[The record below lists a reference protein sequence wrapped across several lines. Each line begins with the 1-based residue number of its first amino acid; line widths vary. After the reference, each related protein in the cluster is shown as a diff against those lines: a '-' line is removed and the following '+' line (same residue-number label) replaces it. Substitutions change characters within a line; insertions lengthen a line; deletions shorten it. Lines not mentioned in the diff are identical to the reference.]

1 MSNPIEEKFLSN
13 FDINKK
19 YVVALSGG
27 VDSAVLAFLATKYSK
42 NVRSVFVNHNQ
53 NHSSD
58 LELQAKSIA
67 NQLGIAFVSLQTSLE
82 PNASETQMRNVRMKE
97 LNMIIEEEE
106 YLLFGH
112 TLSDRV
118 ETFFMN
124 LFRGTRLHG
133 LKSTP
138 VQVNKILRPL
148 SGVSK
153 QEVISYAEKNK
164 INYLDD
170 ETNFDNQINRNWI
183 RNVIFD
189 EVKERFTGSLEDKIN
204 QIITEVEYALPGETR
219 FLKFIKSSKGYV
231 EIPISMINFNNP
243 ELISSLSLIAK
254 LLGMSGME
262 SKDIDKIKEVI
273 TSGSQVSFYGD
284 WFCLKSSSLL
294 IFVNKHLW
302 SEQPNLDKLSY
313 GYLNLVKVEKVTSHN
328 RWNLAIPPGSNNIST
343 RMLESGDKIRAN
355 GTDQKVSEVM
365 RSFGIKGLMKEV
377 WPMMILDD
385 EIIWLPGIRKSDVA
399 LDFHKENYSHII
411 SASVEKGKIENF

>member
-1 MSNPIEEKFLSN
+1 MSNPIEEKFLSS
-13 FDINKK
+13 FDISKK

-53 NHSSD
+53 THSSD

-97 LNMIIEEEE
+97 LNMNIEEEE

-302 SEQPNLDKLSY
+302 CEQPNLDKLSY

>member
-53 NHSSD
+53 THSSD

-97 LNMIIEEEE
+97 LNMNIEEEE

-164 INYLDD
+164 IKYLDD

-183 RNVIFD
+183 RNVIFE
-189 EVKERFTGSLEDKIN
+189 EVKERFTGSIEDKIN

-231 EIPISMINFNNP
+231 EIPISMMNFNNP

-302 SEQPNLDKLSY
+302 CEQPNLDKLSY
-313 GYLNLVKVEKVTSHN
+313 GYLNLVKVDKVTSHN

>member
-1 MSNPIEEKFLSN
+1 MSNPIEEKFLSS

-53 NHSSD
+53 THSSD

-97 LNMIIEEEE
+97 LNMNIEEEE

-204 QIITEVEYALPGETR
+204 KIISEVEYALPGETR

-302 SEQPNLDKLSY
+302 CEQPNLDKLSY

-343 RMLESGDKIRAN
+343 RMLESGDKIRTN

>member
-97 LNMIIEEEE
+97 LNMNIEEEE

-189 EVKERFTGSLEDKIN
+189 EVKERLTGSLEDKIN

-243 ELISSLSLIAK
+243 ELISSFSLIAK

-302 SEQPNLDKLSY
+302 CEQPNLDKLSY
-313 GYLNLVKVEKVTSHN
+313 GYLNLVKVDKVTSHN

>member
-1 MSNPIEEKFLSN
+1 MSNPIEEKFLSS

-67 NQLGIAFVSLQTSLE
+67 NRLGIAFVSLQTSLE

-97 LNMIIEEEE
+97 LNMNIEEEE

-164 INYLDD
+164 IKYLDD

-243 ELISSLSLIAK
+243 ELISSFSLIAK

-302 SEQPNLDKLSY
+302 CEQPNLDKLSY
-313 GYLNLVKVEKVTSHN
+313 GYLNLVKLEKVTSHN

-365 RSFGIKGLMKEV
+365 RSFGIKGLMKEG

>member
-53 NHSSD
+53 THSSD

-97 LNMIIEEEE
+97 LNMNIEEEE

-170 ETNFDNQINRNWI
+170 QTNFDNQINRNWI

-189 EVKERFTGSLEDKIN
+189 EVKERFTGSIEDKIN

-231 EIPISMINFNNP
+231 EIPISMMNFNNP

-302 SEQPNLDKLSY
+302 CEQPNLDKLSY

>member
-53 NHSSD
+53 THSSD

-97 LNMIIEEEE
+97 LNMNIEEEE

-273 TSGSQVSFYGD
+273 TSGSQVSFYRD

-302 SEQPNLDKLSY
+302 CEQPNLDKLSY

>member
-53 NHSSD
+53 THSSD

-97 LNMIIEEEE
+97 LNMNIEEEE

-273 TSGSQVSFYGD
+273 NSGSQVSFYGD

-302 SEQPNLDKLSY
+302 CEQPNLDKLSY

>member
-53 NHSSD
+53 THSSD

-82 PNASETQMRNVRMKE
+82 PNASETQMRNVRMRE
-97 LNMIIEEEE
+97 LNMNIEEEE

-189 EVKERFTGSLEDKIN
+189 EVKERFTGSIEDKIN
-204 QIITEVEYALPGETR
+204 RIITEVEYALPEETR

-231 EIPISMINFNNP
+231 EIPISMMNFNNP

-302 SEQPNLDKLSY
+302 CEQPNLDKLSY

-328 RWNLAIPPGSNNIST
+328 RWNLVIPPGSNNIST

>member
-42 NVRSVFVNHNQ
+42 NVRSIFVNHNQ

-97 LNMIIEEEE
+97 LNMNIEEEE

-204 QIITEVEYALPGETR
+204 QIISEVEYALPGETK

-243 ELISSLSLIAK
+243 ELISSFSIIAK

-262 SKDIDKIKEVI
+262 SKDIDKIKEAI
-273 TSGSQVSFYGD
+273 ASGNQVSFYGD

-302 SEQPNLDKLSY
+302 CEQPNLDKLSY

>member
-53 NHSSD
+53 THSSD

-97 LNMIIEEEE
+97 LNMNIEEEE

-302 SEQPNLDKLSY
+302 CEQPNLDKLSY

-377 WPMMILDD
+377 WPMMIFDD
-385 EIIWLPGIRKSDVA
+385 EIIWLPGIRKSDAA

>member
-1 MSNPIEEKFLSN
+1 
-13 FDINKK
+13 
-19 YVVALSGG
+19 
-27 VDSAVLAFLATKYSK
+27 
-42 NVRSVFVNHNQ
+42 
-53 NHSSD
+53 
-58 LELQAKSIA
+58 
-67 NQLGIAFVSLQTSLE
+67 
-82 PNASETQMRNVRMKE
+82 MKE
-97 LNMIIEEEE
+97 LNMNIEEEE

-302 SEQPNLDKLSY
+302 CEQPNRDKLSY
-313 GYLNLVKVEKVTSHN
+313 GYLNLVKVEKVTCHN

>member
-97 LNMIIEEEE
+97 LNMNIEEEE

-148 SGVSK
+148 SSVSK

>member
-1 MSNPIEEKFLSN
+1 MSNPIEEKFLSS

-82 PNASETQMRNVRMKE
+82 ANASETQMRNVRMKE
-97 LNMIIEEEE
+97 LNMNIEEEE

-138 VQVNKILRPL
+138 MQVNKILRPL
-148 SGVSK
+148 LGISK
-153 QEVISYAEKNK
+153 QEVMIYAEKNK
-164 INYLDD
+164 ISYLDD

-204 QIITEVEYALPGETR
+204 QIISEVEYALPGETK

-243 ELISSLSLIAK
+243 ELISSFSIIAK
-254 LLGMSGME
+254 ILGMSGME

-273 TSGSQVSFYGD
+273 ASGNQVSFYGD

-294 IFVNKHLW
+294 IFV
-302 SEQPNLDKLSY
+302 
-313 GYLNLVKVEKVTSHN
+313 KVEKVTSHN
-328 RWNLAIPPGSNNIST
+328 RWNLAIPPLSKNIST
-343 RMLESGDKIRAN
+343 RTLVSGDKIRAN

-377 WPMMILDD
+377 WPMMVLDD
-385 EIIWLPGIRKSDVA
+385 EIIWLPGIRKSDAA

>member
-97 LNMIIEEEE
+97 LNMNIEEEE

-273 TSGSQVSFYGD
+273 ASGNQVSFYGD

-302 SEQPNLDKLSY
+302 CEQPNLDKLSY

>member
-67 NQLGIAFVSLQTSLE
+67 NQLGIAFVSIQTSLE

-148 SGVSK
+148 SSVSK

-231 EIPISMINFNNP
+231 EIPISMMNFNNP

>member
-53 NHSSD
+53 THSSD

-97 LNMIIEEEE
+97 LNMDIEEEE

-170 ETNFDNQINRNWI
+170 QTNFDNQINRNWI

-231 EIPISMINFNNP
+231 EIPISMMNFNNP

>member
-53 NHSSD
+53 THSSD

-67 NQLGIAFVSLQTSLE
+67 NQLGIAFVSIQTSLE

-97 LNMIIEEEE
+97 LNMDIEEEE

-302 SEQPNLDKLSY
+302 CEQPNLDKLSY

>member
-53 NHSSD
+53 THSSD

-97 LNMIIEEEE
+97 LNMDIEEEE

-302 SEQPNLDKLSY
+302 CEQPNLDKLSY

>member
-53 NHSSD
+53 THSSD

-97 LNMIIEEEE
+97 LNMNIEEEE

-243 ELISSLSLIAK
+243 ELISSFSLIAK

-302 SEQPNLDKLSY
+302 CEQPNLDKLSY

>member
-53 NHSSD
+53 THSSD

-67 NQLGIAFVSLQTSLE
+67 NQLGIAFVSIQTSLE

-97 LNMIIEEEE
+97 LNMDIEEEE

-170 ETNFDNQINRNWI
+170 QTNFDNQINRNWI

-189 EVKERFTGSLEDKIN
+189 EVKERFTGSIEDKIN

-231 EIPISMINFNNP
+231 EIPISMMNFNNP

-302 SEQPNLDKLSY
+302 CEQPNLDKLSY

-385 EIIWLPGIRKSDVA
+385 EIIWLPGMRKSDVA

>member
-67 NQLGIAFVSLQTSLE
+67 NQLGIAFVSIQTSLE

-170 ETNFDNQINRNWI
+170 QTNFDNQINRNWI

-189 EVKERFTGSLEDKIN
+189 EVKERFTGSIEDKIN

>member
-1 MSNPIEEKFLSN
+1 MSNPIEEKFLSS

-53 NHSSD
+53 THSSD

-97 LNMIIEEEE
+97 LNMNIEEEE

-302 SEQPNLDKLSY
+302 CEQPNLDKLSY

>member
-27 VDSAVLAFLATKYSK
+27 VDSAVLALLATKYSK

-53 NHSSD
+53 THSSD

-67 NQLGIAFVSLQTSLE
+67 NQLGIAFVSIQTSLE
-82 PNASETQMRNVRMKE
+82 PNVSETQMRNVRMKE
-97 LNMIIEEEE
+97 LNMDIEEEE

>member
-53 NHSSD
+53 THSSD

-97 LNMIIEEEE
+97 LNMNIEEEE

-170 ETNFDNQINRNWI
+170 QTNFDNQINRNWI

-204 QIITEVEYALPGETR
+204 QIISEVEYALPGETK

-243 ELISSLSLIAK
+243 ELISSFSIIAK

-273 TSGSQVSFYGD
+273 ASGNQVSFYGD

-302 SEQPNLDKLSY
+302 CEQPNLDKLSY
-313 GYLNLVKVEKVTSHN
+313 GYLNLVKVDKVTSHN

>member
-1 MSNPIEEKFLSN
+1 MSNPIEEKFLSS

-97 LNMIIEEEE
+97 LNMNIEEEE

-170 ETNFDNQINRNWI
+170 QTNFDNQINRNWI

-231 EIPISMINFNNP
+231 EIPISMMNFNNP

-302 SEQPNLDKLSY
+302 CEQPNLDKLSY

-343 RMLESGDKIRAN
+343 RMLESGDKIRTN

>member
-53 NHSSD
+53 THSSD

-67 NQLGIAFVSLQTSLE
+67 NQLGIAFVSIQTSLE

-97 LNMIIEEEE
+97 LNMNIEEEE

-302 SEQPNLDKLSY
+302 CEQPNLDKLSY

>member
-42 NVRSVFVNHNQ
+42 NVRSIFVNHNQ
-53 NHSSD
+53 THSSD

-97 LNMIIEEEE
+97 LNMNIEEEE

-243 ELISSLSLIAK
+243 ELISSFSLIAK

-302 SEQPNLDKLSY
+302 CEQPNRDKLSY

-385 EIIWLPGIRKSDVA
+385 EIIWLPGIRKSDAA

>member
-53 NHSSD
+53 THSSD

-97 LNMIIEEEE
+97 LNMSIEEEE

-302 SEQPNLDKLSY
+302 CEQPNLDKLSY
-313 GYLNLVKVEKVTSHN
+313 GYLNLVKVDKVTSHN

>member
-53 NHSSD
+53 THSSD

-67 NQLGIAFVSLQTSLE
+67 NQLGIAFVSIQTSLE

-97 LNMIIEEEE
+97 LNMDIEEEE

-148 SGVSK
+148 SSVSK

-231 EIPISMINFNNP
+231 EIPISMMNFNNP

-385 EIIWLPGIRKSDVA
+385 EIIWLPGMRKSDVA

>member
-53 NHSSD
+53 THSSD

-97 LNMIIEEEE
+97 LNMNIEEEE

-302 SEQPNLDKLSY
+302 CEQPNRDKLSY

-385 EIIWLPGIRKSDVA
+385 EIIWLPGIRKSDAA

>member
-97 LNMIIEEEE
+97 LNMNIEEEE

-302 SEQPNLDKLSY
+302 CEQPNLDKLSY

-385 EIIWLPGIRKSDVA
+385 EIIWLPGMRKSDVA

>member
-42 NVRSVFVNHNQ
+42 NVRSIFINHNQ

-97 LNMIIEEEE
+97 LNMNIEEEE

>member
-1 MSNPIEEKFLSN
+1 MSNPIEEKFLSS

-97 LNMIIEEEE
+97 LNMNIEEEE

-302 SEQPNLDKLSY
+302 CEQPNLDKLSY
-313 GYLNLVKVEKVTSHN
+313 GYLNLVKVDKVTSHN

>member
-42 NVRSVFVNHNQ
+42 NVRSIFVNHNQ
-53 NHSSD
+53 THSSD

-97 LNMIIEEEE
+97 LNMNIEEEE

-189 EVKERFTGSLEDKIN
+189 EVKERFTGSIEDKIN

-302 SEQPNLDKLSY
+302 CEQPNLDKLSY
-313 GYLNLVKVEKVTSHN
+313 GYLNLVKVDKVTSHN

>member
-42 NVRSVFVNHNQ
+42 NVRSIFVNHNQ
-53 NHSSD
+53 NHSTD
-58 LELQAKSIA
+58 LELQAKYIA

-82 PNASETQMRNVRMKE
+82 PNASETQMRNVRMKV
-97 LNMIIEEEE
+97 LKMNIEEEE

-124 LFRGTRLHG
+124 LFRGTRLQG

-138 VQVNKILRPL
+138 VKVNKIIRPL
-148 SGVSK
+148 LAVSK
-153 QEVISYAEKNK
+153 QEVITYAKKNK

-189 EVKERFTGSLEDKIN
+189 EVKDRFTGSLEDKIN
-204 QIITEVEYALPGETR
+204 QIISEVEYALPAETR

-243 ELISSLSLIAK
+243 ELISSFSIISK

-262 SKDIDKIKEVI
+262 SKEIDKIKEVI
-273 TSGSQVSFYGD
+273 ASGNQVSFYGN

-302 SEQPNLDKLSY
+302 SEQSNQDKLSY
-313 GYLNLVKVEKVTSHN
+313 GYLNLEKVEKVTSHN
-328 RWNLAIPPGSNNIST
+328 KWNLAIPLRSKNIST
-343 RMLESGDKIRAN
+343 RTLENGDKIRVN
-355 GTDQKVSEVM
+355 GTHQKVTEVI
-365 RSFGIKGLMKEV
+365 RSFGIKGIMKEV

-385 EIIWLPGIRKSDVA
+385 EIIWLPGIRKSDAA

>member
-1 MSNPIEEKFLSN
+1 MSNPIEEKFLSS

-97 LNMIIEEEE
+97 LNMNIEEEE

-231 EIPISMINFNNP
+231 EIPISMMNFNNP

-302 SEQPNLDKLSY
+302 CEQPNLDKLSY
-313 GYLNLVKVEKVTSHN
+313 GYLNLVKVKKVTSHN

>member
-53 NHSSD
+53 THSSD

-97 LNMIIEEEE
+97 LNMNIEEEE

-170 ETNFDNQINRNWI
+170 QTNFDNQINRNWI

-302 SEQPNLDKLSY
+302 CEQPNLDKLSY

>member
-13 FDINKK
+13 FDTNKK

-97 LNMIIEEEE
+97 LNMNIEEEE

-189 EVKERFTGSLEDKIN
+189 EVKERFTGSIEDKIN

-231 EIPISMINFNNP
+231 EIPISMMNFNNP

-302 SEQPNLDKLSY
+302 CEQPNLDKLSY
-313 GYLNLVKVEKVTSHN
+313 GYLNLVKVDKVTSHN